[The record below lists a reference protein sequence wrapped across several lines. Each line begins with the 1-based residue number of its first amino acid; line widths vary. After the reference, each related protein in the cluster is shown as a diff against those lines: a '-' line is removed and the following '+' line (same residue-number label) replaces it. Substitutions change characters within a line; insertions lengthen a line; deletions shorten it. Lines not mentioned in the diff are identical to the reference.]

1 MPGNNQQP
9 KTIGPR
15 ASLKS
20 QHYRD
25 IARAQYEIKLEESSV
40 HQDAPLQSE
49 AESMNIHATGRIV
62 RPSCL
67 NVSSEEDLK
76 DMPGKAIGQAQ
87 AVTFWRAEPETQKPH
102 FKCTSFTNDI
112 KDSRIRYS
120 EEAHE

>member
-9 KTIGPR
+9 KTLGPR
-15 ASLKS
+15 AILKS
-20 QHYRD
+20 QRYRD

-40 HQDAPLQSE
+40 HQDEPLQSE
-49 AESMNIHATGRIV
+49 AESMNIHATSRIV

-67 NVSSEEDLK
+67 NVSSEEDLNE
-76 DMPGKAIGQAQ
+76 MPGKAIGQDQ
-87 AVTFWRAEPETQKPH
+87 AVTFWRAKPGTQKPH